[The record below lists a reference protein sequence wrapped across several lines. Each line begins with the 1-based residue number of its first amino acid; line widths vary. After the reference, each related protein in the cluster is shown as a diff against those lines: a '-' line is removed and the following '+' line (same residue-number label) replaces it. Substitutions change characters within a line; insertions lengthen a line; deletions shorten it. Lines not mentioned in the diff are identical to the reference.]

1 MVKVPDDPDNAQW
14 KLEGQTLTVE
24 LDVKDN
30 MRTLKQKLMVS
41 MFVLWAGSVGVGQ
54 TLCCFPSSEI
64 HQLTSPFVQ
73 NELQN
78 MPVNK
83 QQLKFAMGFVKDTL
97 TCAHYNFVNGTV
109 LELSVR
115 QRGGRR

>member
-1 MVKVPDDPDNAQW
+1 MQGVVRLVVNVPNEPDNAQW
-14 KLEGQTLTVE
+14 KLEGQVLTVE

-30 MRTLKQKLMVS
+30 MRTLKQKLMV
-41 MFVLWAGSVGVGQ
+41 GV
-54 TLCCFPSSEI
+54 CVDPAA
-64 HQLTSPFVQ
+64 
-73 NELQN
+73 ELQN

-83 QQLKFAMGFVKDTL
+83 QQLKFSMGFVKDSL
-97 TCAHYNFVNGTV
+97 TCAHYNFVNGTT

>member
-1 MVKVPDDPDNAQW
+1 MVRLVVKVPNDPDNAQW
-14 KLEGQTLTVE
+14 KLEGQTLDVE

-41 MFVLWAGSVGVGQ
+41 AVVDTGNVMQAHTNLSALHMQ
-54 TLCCFPSSEI
+54 A
-64 HQLTSPFVQ
+64 
-73 NELQN
+73 ELQN

-83 QQLKFAMGFVKDTL
+83 QQLKFSMGFVKDAL
-97 TCAHYNFVNGTV
+97 SCAHYNFLSGTV